1 MGSFSKCADSNFK
14 IPDPGDPNQAHFL
27 ISIFNTVTM
36 HEEKR
41 PCLRNLF
48 SLYTYRTTMI
58 CPLKLVTTCIPHR
71 TSGALD
77 TLLELF
83 NS

>member
-1 MGSFSKCADSNFK
+1 
-14 IPDPGDPNQAHFL
+14 
-27 ISIFNTVTM
+27 M

-41 PCLRNLF
+41 RCLRNLF

-77 TLLELF
+77 TLLLWNYLIHKLLMQRKATKLAMATNF
-83 NS
+83 GLD